1 APTLAVAHDPRWG
14 RTYESYSSDP
24 HVIREFAQAY
34 VKGAQGRF
42 GDDGNV
48 VATAKHYI
56 GDGATDNGRDQGE
69 ALVDK
74 ATMINVHGQGY
85 YGALGEGVQ
94 TVMASFNSWNDR
106 SGGVDYGKMHGNKA
120 LLTGALK

>member
-1 APTLAVAHDPRWG
+1 
-14 RTYESYSSDP
+14 
-24 HVIREFAQAY
+24 
-34 VKGAQGRF
+34 
-42 GDDGNV
+42 
-48 VATAKHYI
+48 
-56 GDGATDNGRDQGE
+56 RDQGE

-120 LLTGALK
+120 LLTGALKEKMGFDGFVVSDWNGIAQIPGCRN